1 MNSVTSSSFT
11 SALGPCLRPEFGYN
25 CQSPLTLL
33 SVLSPC
39 LSSAKLTARDLSKPP
54 GYIQVGSP
62 NWPLTV
68 LSNNW
73 LPMRPQQLSSTA
85 TDLMTDSYYCRCQIA
100 SRQPHLL
107 LTSSVSL
114 SLSLSPS
121 LIVSTN

>member
-1 MNSVTSSSFT
+1 MRFISGSYYETYEAEYEFSNEFKFHH

-54 GYIQVGSP
+54 GYIKVGSP

-68 LSNNW
+68 LSN
-73 LPMRPQQLSSTA
+73 
-85 TDLMTDSYYCRCQIA
+85 D
-100 SRQPHLL
+100 
-107 LTSSVSL
+107 
-114 SLSLSPS
+114 
-121 LIVSTN
+121 